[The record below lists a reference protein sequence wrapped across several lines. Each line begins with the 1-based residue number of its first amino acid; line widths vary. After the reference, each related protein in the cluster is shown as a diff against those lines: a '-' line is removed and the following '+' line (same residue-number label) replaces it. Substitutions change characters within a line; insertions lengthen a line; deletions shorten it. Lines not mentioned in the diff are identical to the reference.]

1 MDLRQRR
8 SPTAAKSTLIN
19 HNNNNGMNNTKTNSK
34 NSTQDNSNA
43 NDVLGTPSILIL
55 GILATLLLSYSGYYI
70 GSNYR
75 EQLDDKLYYN
85 LKQDTHTLENL
96 NCVDHNGPYTG
107 SYYKG
112 QRSTIGIEEQVV
124 NEMVYWNDIP
134 SDSNFVSPFHPSR
147 IPRDDSTADYS
158 EEQEEEEEKFLSF
171 EPDRA
176 GWNNMRMSFE
186 TVVVLAAA
194 TGRTLVIPN
203 EKKITQIKQKK
214 HAYKK
219 GEEQQ
224 YKFSFQDFF
233 HLDAISREHS
243 GLKIIT
249 IGEFL
254 KKQAVAGKLYNKYT
268 DKVAYPPGNFTIFD
282 KGVDFDWYPL
292 YYYLRSVGV
301 TPKWNPNECFLAI
314 PSSPGQEAIDIIN
327 STWHSL
333 YNGSAII
340 NGTDGWFRK
349 DYINNPIPVNSNMK
363 ERMREMVGDRDE
375 ICIYDTEMQDAK
387 LLHIQSKD
395 GVRLLTHFYAFIF
408 FADWKHDTWSKRFV
422 RDHLRIRDEITCAA
436 ARVIVAVREHAR
448 KNAEK
453 NGRRLGRNK
462 KNKEGLYDAFHVR
475 RGDFADQFEKTQI
488 SAEEMYNSSKVSM
501 EELPFLLI
509 LFTITYMS
517 ISLPLFL
524 YTG

>member
-1 MDLRQRR
+1 MDLLRRRR
-8 SPTAAKSTLIN
+8 SPTAAKSTVN
-19 HNNNNGMNNTKTNSK
+19 HNKNHTINKTKKNNSK
-34 NSTQDNSNA
+34 NSTQNNNA
-43 NDVLGTPSILIL
+43 NDVVTPTILLL
-55 GILATLLLSYSGYYI
+55 GILGTLLLSYSIYKISYI
-70 GSNYR
+70 TASNYR
-75 EQLDDKLYYN
+75 EQLDYELYYN
-85 LKQDTHTLENL
+85 LKKDTHTIENL

-112 QRSTIGIEEQVV
+112 KRSTVGLEQEVV

-134 SDSNFVSPFHPSR
+134 SDSNFVSPLHPSR
-147 IPRDDSTADYS
+147 IPRDATNDNS
-158 EEQEEEEEKFLSF
+158 EEEEKFLSF
-171 EPDRA
+171 EPDHA
-176 GWNNMRMSFE
+176 GWNNMRMPFE
-186 TVVVLAAA
+186 TVLVLAAA
-194 TGRTLVIPN
+194 TGRTLVLPN
-203 EKKITQIKQKK
+203 EKKIPHSRQKE
-214 HAYKK
+214 HAKK

-233 HLDAISREHS
+233 HLHAISEEHS

-254 KKQAVAGKLYNKYT
+254 KRQAVAGKLYNKYT
-268 DKVAYPPGNFTIFD
+268 DEVAYPPGNFTIFE
-282 KGVDFDWYPL
+282 KGVDFDWDFL
-292 YYYLRSVGV
+292 HHYLRTVGV

-387 LLHIQSKD
+387 LLHMKVGD

-408 FADWKHDTWSKRFV
+408 LADWKQDTWSKRFV

-436 ARVIVAVREHAR
+436 ARIIVAVREHAR

-453 NGRRLGRNK
+453 NSRLLGIKKRNSD
-462 KNKEGLYDAFHVR
+462 GLYDAFHVR

-501 EELPFLLI
+501 KELPFLLTFA
-509 LFTITYMS
+509 LPHMFTLTCS
-517 ISLPLFL
+517 SLPYS

>member
-1 MDLRQRR
+1 M
-8 SPTAAKSTLIN
+8 
-19 HNNNNGMNNTKTNSK
+19 
-34 NSTQDNSNA
+34 
-43 NDVLGTPSILIL
+43 
-55 GILATLLLSYSGYYI
+55 
-70 GSNYR
+70 
-75 EQLDDKLYYN
+75 
-85 LKQDTHTLENL
+85 
-96 NCVDHNGPYTG
+96 
-107 SYYKG
+107 
-112 QRSTIGIEEQVV
+112 
-124 NEMVYWNDIP
+124 
-134 SDSNFVSPFHPSR
+134 
-147 IPRDDSTADYS
+147 
-158 EEQEEEEEKFLSF
+158 
-171 EPDRA
+171 
-176 GWNNMRMSFE
+176 
-186 TVVVLAAA
+186 
-194 TGRTLVIPN
+194 
-203 EKKITQIKQKK
+203 
-214 HAYKK
+214 
-219 GEEQQ
+219 
-224 YKFSFQDFF
+224 
-233 HLDAISREHS
+233 
-243 GLKIIT
+243 KIIT

-453 NGRRLGRNK
+453 NGRRLGIKK
-462 KNKEGLYDAFHVR
+462 KNSEGLYDAFHVR

-509 LFTITYMS
+509 LFTITYMF
-517 ISLPLFL
+517 ISALFICIQDELTEGTTL
-524 YTG
+524 YIATQEKDKQFFDIFKEHYDVVFLDDFIHQIGDLNTNLLGLVDMLVASKSEVFFGTYYSTFSGYINRLRGYHAVKNKLEGYESGVTVSLCPSGPDT